1 VLSTPHLVGVGLVLV
16 MGLGNYVGTR
26 FTILACLTLLS
37 ELIVIASLGPRLATG
52 QAAWLRATA
61 AAIQVSGVLLARFS
75 VSRRDEAPGW
85 NRLWQDFRNA
95 FGIVWANRIAGRVNL
110 EAAKAN
116 WGVRLHSDR
125 FVSVSP
131 GAPPAIARDGEQINQ
146 TMRWL
151 LRRFVDDEWVNGRL
165 SSYAAPGLNDGG
177 SLAGKES
184 IDASSTVS

>member
-1 VLSTPHLVGVGLVLV
+1 
-16 MGLGNYVGTR
+16 M
-26 FTILACLTLLS
+26 
-37 ELIVIASLGPRLATG
+37 
-52 QAAWLRATA
+52 ATA
-61 AAIQVSGVLLARFS
+61 IQLCGVLLARFA
-75 VSRRDEAPGW
+75 VSRRDETPGW

-125 FVSVSP
+125 FVSVTP
-131 GAPPAIARDGEQINQ
+131 APPAITGDGEQINQ

-151 LRRFVDDEWVNGRL
+151 LRRFVDDQWVDARL
-165 SSYAAPGLNDGG
+165 PSYAAPGLNDGG